1 MGMNRIPLRSAG
13 VLSCLLLALLLPP
26 AAAQPAPGPGPD
38 AEAQRHT
45 SLVTR
50 VAGDSRV
57 ATAIAASRH
66 AFPDGASTVVLAAAR
81 RFPDALAAVPLAA
94 REGAPLLLVEE
105 RAHGAVLEEVKRLG
119 AERAILIAAH
129 GAIPVVVELE
139 LERAGLQVER
149 LAGEGRFHTA
159 ARVARR
165 LGPGPDGE
173 VLVASG
179 VTFADALP
187 AGPLAA
193 LAGLPVVLTGA
204 EDIPADT
211 AAVLG
216 DLGATRSLLVGGRAV
231 VSDTV
236 AAGLPQATRLSGR
249 DRYRTSVE
257 LAEELLARGGTLQAV
272 GVATGRDFADALAAG
287 PAVAADRGP
296 VLLVDGQDPDNA
308 AAVYAFL
315 AEHRAE
321 IGRVLLFGGTSA
333 ISEAVRQK
341 VVDALRGGA

>member
-1 MGMNRIPLRSAG
+1 MGMSRIPLRHAG
-13 VLSCLLLALLLPP
+13 MLSCLLLMMLLQP
-26 AAAQPAPGPGPD
+26 AAAQPAPG
-38 AEAQRHT
+38 AEPQRHT
-45 SLVTR
+45 PPVTR

-57 ATAIAASRH
+57 ATAIAASRQ
-66 AFPDGASTVVLAAAR
+66 AFPDGAPTVVLAAAR

-94 REGAPLLLVEE
+94 REGSPLLLVEE
-105 RAHGAVLEEVKRLG
+105 RADGAVMDEVERLG

-139 LERAGLQVER
+139 LERAGVQVER

-159 ARVARR
+159 ARIARR
-165 LGPGPDGE
+165 LGAGPDGE

-179 VTFADALP
+179 ATFADALP

-211 AAVLG
+211 AAVLR
-216 DLGATRSLLVGGRAV
+216 DLGVTRSLLVGGRAV
-231 VSDTV
+231 VSDGV
-236 AAGLPQATRLSGR
+236 AAGLPDATRLSGR
-249 DRYRTSVE
+249 DRYRTSVG
-257 LAEELLARGGTLQAV
+257 LARELLDRGGALRTV
-272 GVATGRDFADALAAG
+272 GIATGRDFADALAAG
-287 PAVAADRGP
+287 PAVAADQGA

-315 AEHRAE
+315 AEHRGE

-341 VVDALRGGA
+341 VVQALRGAA